1 MKKLNKILL
10 AISLFALS
18 GIASAAIITGSIQ
31 FDGGYTTDTGDKNTA
46 TVFTFLNPI
55 DVTAASGSFAALS
68 GGTVTYGVLDINA
81 IPVSPLWSATV
92 ASVDY
97 SFDLNNI
104 VDDVISVF
112 SGGATTRTI
121 FGTGTF
127 TIGADTQYGDWL
139 FTTQG
144 GGSNGTFSFS
154 ASQVPEPGI
163 ALLLGVG
170 LIGFSV
176 ARKLRRA

>member
-1 MKKLNKILL
+1 MKKFNQILL

-18 GIASAAIITGSIQ
+18 GIASAVVITGSIE

-68 GGTVTYGVLDINA
+68 GNTVTYNALDLGSMPI
-81 IPVSPLWSATV
+81 SPLWSATV

-97 SFDLNNI
+97 SFDLNAI
-104 VDDVISVF
+104 TLDTIISNF
-112 SGGATTRTI
+112 RLI
-121 FGTGTF
+121 EGTGTF
-127 TIGADTQYGDWL
+127 TIGSDTQWGDWS
-139 FTTQG
+139 FSTQG
-144 GGSNGTFSFS
+144 DGSNGIFSFS

-170 LIGFSV
+170 LIGFGIS
-176 ARKLRRA
+176 RKLRRIA